1 MTSGMTTD
9 VYGEKRSDKVVATVV
24 TVAVHAIVVALMI
37 VIYLTAYVPS
47 EEEAKPED
55 VSELLLD
62 GEYVMAGDIPEPALD
77 SEPAPEHTDVTTT
90 SSPEPQPVEQ
100 SPQPVA
106 PAKESPMKVTESK
119 PTISKEEQERIKEAE
134 RREAAAK
141 EIARKVNFGKTA
153 SSSAS
158 GSGEGKSGQADGN
171 AATGALSGRPAANLH
186 GRTLETWENPRA
198 TEVGTI
204 IVAVRVDRQGR
215 VVSAEYN
222 GGSGTVAGSASARKS
237 CVASALRS
245 KFSVDLNA
253 KAEQTGTIT
262 YRFR

>member
-1 MTSGMTTD
+1 MITRAD
-9 VYGEKRSDKVVATVV
+9 NEKRSDKVVAMVI
-24 TVAVHAIVVALMI
+24 TVAVHALVVLLMI
-37 VIYLTAYVPS
+37 MIYLTARVPS
-47 EEEAKPED
+47 EEEIRPED
-55 VSELLLD
+55 ESELLLD
-62 GEYVMAGDIPEPALD
+62 GEYVMAGDIPEPGLD
-77 SEPAPEHTDVTTT
+77 SEPAPQQTDVTTN
-90 SSPEPQPVEQ
+90 SAPEPQPVEQ
-100 SPQPVA
+100 ATQPPA

-141 EIARKVNFGKTA
+141 EIARKVNFGKT
-153 SSSAS
+153 SSSSS
-158 GSGEGKSGQADGN
+158 GGNGEGKSGQIDGN

-186 GRTLETWENPRA
+186 GRTLETWENPRG

-204 IVAVRVDRQGR
+204 IIAVRVDRQGR
-215 VVSAEYN
+215 VIGAEYS